1 MTDKYQAR
9 RTALLEEIYEL
20 VDREG
25 YEALRVR
32 YLCGRLGISTGTFYH
47 YFPEK
52 YELHQLLYRRIDE
65 HFQRRVQPRF
75 TEDEAANLSLFAECY
90 ADYCVQT
97 GVAATRCFMALPLQ
111 QPAGDL
117 LSEKR
122 PISQVL
128 EGIFERGKAKN
139 QFLCPYSARECARYT
154 MVVLRGFCSDWA
166 KRDGSYDLVEAVR
179 RFFPISLAGLRG

>member
-9 RTALLEEIYEL
+9 RAALLEEIYQL
-20 VDREG
+20 IDKEG

-32 YLCGRLGISTGTFYH
+32 YLCAKLGISTGTFYH

-65 HFQRRVQPRF
+65 YFQRRVQPRF
-75 TEDEAANLSLFAECY
+75 TEDEAANLTLFAECY
-90 ADYCVQT
+90 AEYCVQT

-111 QPAGDL
+111 QQGTDL
-117 LSEKR
+117 VSDQR
-122 PISQVL
+122 PISQVM
-128 EGIFERGKAKN
+128 EGIFERGKAKG
-139 QFLCPYSARECARYT
+139 QFLCPYSAWECARYS

-166 KRDGSYDLVEAVR
+166 KREGGYDLVEVIR
-179 RFFPISLAGLRG
+179 RFFPISLTGLRG